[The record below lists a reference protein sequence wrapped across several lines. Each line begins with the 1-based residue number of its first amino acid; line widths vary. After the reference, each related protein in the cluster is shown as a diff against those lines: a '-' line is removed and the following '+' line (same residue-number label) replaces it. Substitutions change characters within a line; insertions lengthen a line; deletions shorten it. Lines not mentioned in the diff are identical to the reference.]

1 MANELDGQILSLEE
15 TKLWLREDNEDPE
28 VKKQISMLIS
38 SAENY
43 LKNAT
48 GIEYNSENKLAKLFC
63 LILITD
69 WYENR
74 ELIGHKVSD
83 KVRFTV
89 QSMLAQLTYCEVS
102 EDENS

>member
-1 MANELDGQILSLEE
+1 MANGLDGKILGLEE
-15 TKLWLREDNEDPE
+15 TKLWLRIDHEDENELI
-28 VKKQISMLIS
+28 KMLIL

-48 GIEYNSENKLAKLFC
+48 GIDYESDNNQAKLFC
-63 LILITD
+63 LVLVTD

-83 KVRFTV
+83 KVRFTI
-89 QSMLAQLTYCEVS
+89 QSMLAQLTYS
-102 EDENS
+102 EE

>member
-1 MANELDGQILSLEE
+1 MANEFDGKILNLEE
-15 TKLWLREDNEDPE
+15 TKLWLREDTDDPE
-28 VKKQISMLIS
+28 VLKQISMLIY

-48 GIEYNSENKLAKLFC
+48 GIEYDSNNSQAKLFC
-63 LILITD
+63 LVLVTD